1 MCKSS
6 FLVKAI
12 AVAPITT
19 EGHCS
24 FSSQFLEKVGKIVP
38 KIKFALKLWATFI
51 KNYGIFPQDFLQF
64 LMMIPYLFSKYCFP
78 EHV

>member
-24 FSSQFLEKVGKIVP
+24 FSSQFLEEVGKIVP
-38 KIKFALKLWATFI
+38 KIKFVLKLWATFV
-51 KNYGIFPQDFLQF
+51 KN
-64 LMMIPYLFSKYCFP
+64 
-78 EHV
+78 